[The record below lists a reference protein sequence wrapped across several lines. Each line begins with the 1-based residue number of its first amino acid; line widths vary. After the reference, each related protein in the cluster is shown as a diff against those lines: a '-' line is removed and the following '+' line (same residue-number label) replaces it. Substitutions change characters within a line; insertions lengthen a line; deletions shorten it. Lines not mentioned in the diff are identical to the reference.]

1 MRITVLL
8 FAHLADAFGARSLSL
23 DLPEGAMAG
32 DVLEELIRRAPQA
45 APFHDRLA
53 VAVDERYVPADQ
65 PLREGAVVAVIP
77 PVSGG

>member
-8 FAHLADAFGARSLSL
+8 FANLADAFGVRSLSL
-23 DLPEGAMAG
+23 DLPEGATAG
-32 DVLEELIRRAPQA
+32 DVLEELIRRAPRA
-45 APFHDRLA
+45 APLRDRLA
-53 VAVDERYVPADQ
+53 VAVDERYAPSDY